1 MKDPKDDE
9 KGGGFMDGIIDAVFD
24 VFDFRILSTC
34 AANVR
39 LRIVVAST
47 DPIPGLKV
55 TTGPTLSVESGR

>member
-9 KGGGFMDGIIDAVFD
+9 KGGDFMDCIIDAVLD
-24 VFDFRILSTC
+24 VFDFRMLSTC
-34 AANVR
+34 AAKVR

-47 DPIPGLKV
+47 DPGLKV